1 MSTLVKTDPLG
12 DDLIDRGRSIYH
24 SRLTSILEPSRVGEF
39 VAIEPDTGRY
49 FLGETATAA
58 LIAARAAMP
67 DKLFYLTRVGQETA
81 HTVGGH
87 ASTVR

>member
-1 MSTLVKTDPLG
+1 MGTLVKTDPPG

-24 SRLTSILEPSRVGEF
+24 SRLISILEPSRVGEF

-58 LIAARAAMP
+58 LIAARTAMP
-67 DKLFYLTRVGQETA
+67 DKLFYLTRVGQEPRTQ
-81 HTVGGH
+81 
-87 ASTVR
+87 RQ